1 MNGLT
6 EEDKNKLALLEDAW
20 IKFRD
25 GLEESNLII
34 QKSYAQLKTEMDH
47 TIDDFKKEV
56 QENKKNFQNQAPYS
70 VDKNI
75 DNQKAKE
82 KLHEFKQITKELREK
97 EEEMKFGLEIFDIE
111 PMAYPELSIVEKEIT
126 LLTEIWNVKEQWD
139 NEWNRWK
146 QERFYELNIDSM
158 DDKAVEF

>member
-146 QERFYELNIDSM
+146 
-158 DDKAVEF
+158 

>member
-1 MNGLT
+1 
-6 EEDKNKLALLEDAW
+6 
-20 IKFRD
+20 
-25 GLEESNLII
+25 
-34 QKSYAQLKTEMDH
+34 
-47 TIDDFKKEV
+47 
-56 QENKKNFQNQAPYS
+56 
-70 VDKNI
+70 
-75 DNQKAKE
+75 
-82 KLHEFKQITKELREK
+82 
-97 EEEMKFGLEIFDIE
+97 MKFGLEIFDIE